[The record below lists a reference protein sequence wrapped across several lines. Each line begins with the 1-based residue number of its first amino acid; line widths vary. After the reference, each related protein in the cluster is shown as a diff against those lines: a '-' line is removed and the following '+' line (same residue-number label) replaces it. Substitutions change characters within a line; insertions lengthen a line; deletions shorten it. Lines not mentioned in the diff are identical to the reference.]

1 MAAKGSADQPRSDQA
16 AFTPPPREGL
26 KDTIDSVVVAFILA
40 FVFRAFLV
48 EAFVIPTGS
57 MATTL
62 YGKHGTII
70 CEDCGWEFAYG
81 LADQSD
87 QRISRQTRPVVGH
100 DTPAICPNCNH
111 PNKNLKITDLGG
123 SGGKAEAGD
132 RILVLKWPFDI
143 AGRLLGPR
151 RWEVTV
157 FKDPS
162 KEYPQLART
171 AGAARRDGT
180 QNYIKRLLGLPNEVL
195 EIIDGDV
202 YTVPVSELS
211 EATLATCEALR
222 HVKYLRHRDDYP
234 STPTKRQIARAQ
246 KGARRMRAELDQK
259 LRICCKPPLAQQS
272 LWTVVYDHDYPPRQ
286 LDPGQPFWAAPGE
299 YRDCWDTS
307 GRRIRGHCLG
317 QDGGY
322 LQFSGKGRRPFITD
336 FCAYNVSPLGA
347 PTFNSV
353 ADLRLQ
359 VVLVP
364 HRGSGLLRL
373 GLSKYGQTFWAEIRM
388 DGTVALH
395 RTKGLQP
402 DEHAEPLCVS
412 QLAPLTPHRLVEVSF
427 QNVDYRVSLDIDG
440 REVLATNDRQYAP
453 DLRVLPSLAV
463 RRGGQDA
470 HAEPRIAA
478 ADLEFELWHVVLSRD
493 VYYSSLGNESS
504 MSGRAR
510 TGWGTTN
517 NPIWLREGEYFML
530 GDNSAASKDSR
541 LWEVPGDHLA
551 SRGEAYQL
559 GTVPRDQLIGR
570 AFFVYWPA
578 GHRSDLLPFLRN
590 VGLIPNF
597 GRMRWIR

>member
-1 MAAKGSADQPRSDQA
+1 MAAKGSADQPRSNEA
-16 AFTPPPREGL
+16 AFTPSPREGV

-57 MATTL
+57 MAPTL
-62 YGKHGTII
+62 YGKHGTIT
-70 CEDCGWEFAYG
+70 CEDCGWEFAYA

-87 QRISRQTRPVVGH
+87 PRISRQTRPLVRH

-111 PNKNLKITDLGG
+111 ENRNLRITDLGG
-123 SGGKAEAGD
+123 PGGSAEPGD

-151 RWEVTV
+151 RWDVTV

-162 KEYPQLART
+162 KEGPHLART
-171 AGAARRDGT
+171 AAAARRDGT
-180 QNYIKRLLGLPNEVL
+180 QNYIKRLLGLPDEVL

-211 EATLATCEALR
+211 EETLATCEALR
-222 HVKYLRHRDDYP
+222 HIKYLQHRDDDP
-234 STPTKRQIARAQ
+234 STPTRWQIGDAQ
-246 KGARRMRAELDQK
+246 KGARPMRAELDQK
-259 LRICCKPPLAQQS
+259 LRICRKPPLAQES
-272 LWTVVYDHDYPPRQ
+272 LWTVVYDHDYPPQQ
-286 LDPGQPFWAAPGE
+286 LDAGQPFWTAQGKHQA
-299 YRDCWDTS
+299 CWDTS

-317 QDGGY
+317 QDGGCV
-322 LQFSGKGRRPFITD
+322 QFSGKGGRPFNTD
-336 FCAYNVSPLGA
+336 FCAYNINHLGSPA
-347 PTFNSV
+347 SNPV

-359 VVLVP
+359 VVLAP
-364 HRGSGLLRL
+364 HRGSGPVRL
-373 GLSKYGQTFWAEIRM
+373 GLSKYAQTFWAEIRM
-388 DGTVALH
+388 DGTVALY
-395 RTKGLQP
+395 RTKGPQP
-402 DEHAEPLCVS
+402 DEHAEPLCLNRLV
-412 QLAPLTPHRLVEVSF
+412 PFRPDRLVEVSF

-440 REVLATNDRQYAP
+440 REVLATNDQQYAP
-453 DLRVLPSLAV
+453 DLRMLRSLAA
-463 RRGGQDA
+463 RRGGQGPY
-470 HAEPRIAA
+470 AEPRIAA
-478 ADLEFELWHVVLSRD
+478 TDLDFELWHVVLSRD

-504 MSGRAR
+504 VPGRAR

-541 LWEVPGDHLA
+541 LWEIPGDHLA

-578 GHRSDLLPFLRN
+578 GHRSDVLPFLRN